1 MNTPID
7 QEIWQIHAW
16 RNRLQSLML
25 LGLLFSYAGLLGLL
39 LLGGH
44 GLFAILVFTALALSL
59 NPSVSPGLTMR
70 LYRAVKLSPH
80 QAPGLYERINILAKR
95 AGLENKPD
103 LYYIPSRMLNA
114 FAVGSQAHSAIG
126 VTDGLLKTLDQD
138 ELTGVL
144 AHEVSHIRSNDIGVM
159 GIADLFSRVTRVLSL
174 LGQGLL
180 LINIPLLVYQAATIN
195 WWVIALLV
203 FAPSISALTQLAL
216 SRTREFD
223 ADLNAVHLTGNPEAL
238 ARALAKIENLQGG
251 WFERVFFP
259 GKRIPEPSL
268 LRTHPP
274 VNERIDNLKSLK
286 HGLSSSKVTFLP
298 SVLVESTMTKPEL
311 KEPPRW
317 HISGLWY

>member
-1 MNTPID
+1 
-7 QEIWQIHAW
+7 
-16 RNRLQSLML
+16 ML
-25 LGLLFSYAGLLGLL
+25 LGLLFIYAGLLGLL
-39 LLGGH
+39 ILGGH
-44 GLFAILVFTALALSL
+44 GFFAILVFTALALSL
-59 NPSVSPGLTMR
+59 TPSVSPGLTMR
-70 LYRAVKLSPH
+70 LYRAVKLLPH
-80 QAPGLYERINILAKR
+80 QAPGLHDRINILAKR

-174 LGQGLL
+174 LGQVLL

-223 ADLNAVHLTGNPEAL
+223 ADLNAVRLTGNPEAL
-238 ARALAKIENLQGG
+238 ARALAKIEYIQGR

-259 GKRIPEPSL
+259 GKGIPEPSL

-274 VNERIDNLKSLK
+274 VNERIDKLKSLK
-286 HGLSSSKVTFLP
+286 HAFSSKVTFLP
-298 SVLVESTMTKPEL
+298 SVLVDSAMTKPEL